1 MGPKNEAY
9 RGSAFDEVTP
19 DGADVVDSRSRSG
32 NSYDREIETVESD
45 HNSSKEENIENGGMG
60 ECGMEEDN
68 QEEILRPDSLAAV
81 SERDLVVEETEMVSE
96 GRASEQSFVEK
107 SDEQDGMD
115 TELERDS
122 IRQELETE
130 YNQKVEGLRYEMEER
145 LEMSLKDKEFEL
157 LGKFD
162 VEKRALVQQMEQ
174 SLGQR
179 IEAVKAE
186 KHKEFVEAMQRV
198 RKDQGKKLQKEVKG
212 RHRVQKQLQVRSMIM
227 DIYSQLCLT

>member
-1 MGPKNEAY
+1 M
-9 RGSAFDEVTP
+9 R
-19 DGADVVDSRSRSG
+19 RQRW
-32 NSYDREIETVESD
+32 
-45 HNSSKEENIENGGMG
+45 
-60 ECGMEEDN
+60 
-68 QEEILRPDSLAAV
+68 
-81 SERDLVVEETEMVSE
+81 
-96 GRASEQSFVEK
+96 SEQSFVEK